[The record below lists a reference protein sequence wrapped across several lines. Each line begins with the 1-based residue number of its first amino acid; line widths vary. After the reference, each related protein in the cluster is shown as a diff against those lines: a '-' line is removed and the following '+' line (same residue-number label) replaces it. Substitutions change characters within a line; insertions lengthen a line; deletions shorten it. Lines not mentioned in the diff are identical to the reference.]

1 MMRSLYSAVS
11 GLRNH
16 QTRMDVIANNIANVN
31 TVGYKTS
38 RVVFQDIFSQ
48 TSRSASGSTGTIGG
62 TNPIQIGLGITLS
75 AIDVIQTESAFA
87 RTDRPLDFMISGEG
101 FFIIQTPTETLY
113 TRAGNFYID
122 DDNYLVNSSGYYVM
136 GYEEVNMADID
147 TDTALAKI
155 KLSWDDGGTEKRY
168 MNIGIDKNGQ
178 ITGKR
183 IEVDNSDPTNIV
195 VTETIETIGFLSLA
209 TFNNTSGLEKAGESL
224 YRESNNSGTATYSL
238 PNTEGAGK
246 LMGGGLEMSNVDLAN
261 EFTDMIITQRGFQAN
276 SRSITVSDTMLEELI
291 NLKR

>member
-1 MMRSLYSAVS
+1 
-11 GLRNH
+11 
-16 QTRMDVIANNIANVN
+16 MDVIANNIANVN
-31 TVGYKTS
+31 TVSYKTS

-48 TSRSASGSTGTIGG
+48 TSRSASGSTGIIGG

-122 DDNYLVNSSGYYVM
+122 DDNYLVNSAGYYVM
-136 GYEEVNMADID
+136 GYANPDPEDNDWVPDYSTED
-147 TDTALAKI
+147 LSKI
-155 KLSWDDGGTEKRY
+155 QLSWDDAGTEKRY
-168 MNIGIDKNGQ
+168 MNISVDKNGKV
-178 ITGKR
+178 TGKK
-183 IEVDNSDPTNIV
+183 IEVDNSVSPAE
-195 VTETIETIGFLSLA
+195 VTETIETIGYLALS

-224 YRESNNSGTATYSL
+224 YRQSNNSGAATFTL
-238 PNTEGAGK
+238 PNFEGAGK